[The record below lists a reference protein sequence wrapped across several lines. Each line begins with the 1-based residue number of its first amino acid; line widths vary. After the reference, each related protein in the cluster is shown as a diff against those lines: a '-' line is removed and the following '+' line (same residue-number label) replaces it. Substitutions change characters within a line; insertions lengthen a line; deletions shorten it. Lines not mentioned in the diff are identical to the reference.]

1 MGVDII
7 SLTILLII
15 FLFSVVIHEVSH
27 GLMAYHL
34 GDPTAKN
41 LGRLSL
47 NPLVHLDLFGSIIV
61 PGFLLLL
68 SHFAKT
74 GIIFGW
80 AKPVPIDF
88 SQLKDKKYGPVK
100 VALAGPT
107 ANLSLALIFGFLARY
122 GLTWG
127 AGSLFINNLMGVF
140 EITVWINLVLAIFN
154 LMPIPPLDG
163 SYLLMAALPRRWK
176 KYGILLEQY
185 GWFLLLIFIFFFFGY
200 LIPVIQ
206 FFFRLI
212 VGRYFF

>member
-7 SLTILLII
+7 SLIILLTI
-15 FLFSVVIHEVSH
+15 FLFSVVLHEVSH

-80 AKPVPIDF
+80 AKPVPINF
-88 SQLKDKKYGPVK
+88 NQLRDKKYGPVK
-100 VALAGPT
+100 VALAGPS
-107 ANLSLALIFGFLARY
+107 ANLSLALIFGLLARY
-122 GLTWG
+122 GLSFG
-127 AGSLFINNLMGVF
+127 GESVFIHNLVGIF

-163 SYLLMAALPRRWK
+163 SYLLITALPRRWK
-176 KYGILLEQY
+176 KYSLLLEQY
-185 GWFLLLIFIFFFFGY
+185 GWFLLLIFIFFFFDY

-206 FFFRLI
+206 FFFRLL
-212 VGRYFF
+212 VGHYFF

>member
-1 MGVDII
+1 MGVDIL
-7 SLTILLII
+7 SLIILLVI
-15 FLFSVVIHEVSH
+15 FLFSVVLHEVSH

-34 GDPTAKN
+34 GDTTAKDH
-41 LGRLSL
+41 GRLSL

-61 PGFLLLL
+61 PGSLLLL

-88 SQLKDKKYGPVK
+88 NRLRDRKYGAIK
-100 VALAGPT
+100 VALAGPA
-107 ANLSLALIFGFLARY
+107 ANLSLALIFGLLARY
-122 GLTWG
+122 GLAWWP
-127 AGSLFINNLMGVF
+127 GSIFINNLIGVF

-154 LMPIPPLDG
+154 LVPIPPLDG

-176 KYGILLEQY
+176 KYGLLLEQY
-185 GWFLLLIFIFFFFGY
+185 GWFLLLIFIFFFFDY

-212 VGRYFF
+212 LGHYFF